1 MNLTVSN
8 RELLRNYKSL
18 KNKLLQKKVDI
29 IEVDLDEEYLLE
41 IKLKK
46 KKRKKTPFEESL
58 ELIEQYDFS
67 HLKRPEADLFD
78 YF

>member
-1 MNLTVSN
+1 MNLTITN

-18 KNKLLQKKVDI
+18 KAQLLEKKVEL

-46 KKRKKTPFEESL
+46 KKRLKTPFEQSL
-58 ELIEQYDFS
+58 EIIQSHDFS
-67 HLKRPEADLFD
+67 YLKRPEADLFD

>member
-1 MNLTVSN
+1 MTLTINN

-18 KNKLLQKKVDI
+18 KDQLLQKKVDL

-46 KKRKKTPFEESL
+46 KKRAKTPFERACE
-58 ELIEQYDFS
+58 IAAQNDFS
-67 HLKRPEADLFD
+67 YLRRPEADLFD
-78 YF
+78 YL